1 VFMAQLKQARRR
13 ASRVMFNAALTTSD
27 IDVDLPHRGT
37 AEQARSGENRTCS
50 PASARNVAEP
60 TRRHGEMGLSG
71 SRKRLKAP
79 LRRVR
84 FAWHRRAVANQSGF
98 GRQMPAMTAG

>member
-1 VFMAQLKQARRR
+1 MAKLKQARRR
-13 ASRVMFNAALTTSD
+13 ASRVMFNEALTTSD

-50 PASARNVAEP
+50 TASARNAAEA

-71 SRKRLKAP
+71 SRKRLKTP
-79 LRRVR
+79 LRRGR
-84 FAWHRRAVANQSGF
+84 FARQRRAAGESIRLWAAN
-98 GRQMPAMTAG
+98 AG